1 MVMVTV
7 MLLMMMTTIT
17 MMTMMTTM
25 MTMMK
30 IIIAIDC
37 SAISISWESG
47 RVGHVWLEGES
58 KCKISFVIIALKGV
72 NRLVFDGLV
81 FYYPAR

>member
-7 MLLMMMTTIT
+7 MLLMMMTTI
-17 MMTMMTTM
+17 MMMTTM
-25 MTMMK
+25 MMMMAMTK

-47 RVGHVWLEGES
+47 RVGHVWLEAES
-58 KCKISFVIIALKGV
+58 KCKISFVIIALKGRV
-72 NRLVFDGLV
+72 NRLVFAGLV
-81 FYYPAR
+81 VVC